1 MGITIPITSQSTTMK
16 ILFLIFHGFSEHSG
30 ISKKMRYQ
38 IKGLRELGHQV
49 EVCTY
54 DFDEQ
59 GNRVRRINEEG
70 IQNFGK
76 GKLAAL
82 KGRTDFD
89 KVIQYA
95 IDNKMEFVYV
105 RSFHNANPFTIQL
118 FRKLKDAG
126 IKIAMEIPTY
136 PYDQEYEGFP
146 FLTRMGL
153 KIDQHYRHQLAAL
166 TDGIV
171 TFTDEETIFGQQT
184 IRISN
189 GVDFDHIP
197 LRYPTKKETNNQE
210 IHLIGV
216 AEVHYWH
223 GFDRLI
229 AGLGEYYKTGK
240 PIIKIHFHIVG
251 GVADSEMYNSI
262 HAPGFKELIDEY
274 GIAEYIHFHGPMYG
288 QELDELFNM
297 CDFAIGSLGRHRS
310 GIDKIKTL
318 KNREY
323 AARGIPFI
331 YSETDEDFD
340 HMPYILKA
348 PADESPIDIEY
359 LLKFYQEQPCS
370 PLEIRNSIGF
380 LSWKNQMQKVLDS
393 V

>member
-1 MGITIPITSQSTTMK
+1 MK

-54 DFDEQ
+54 DFDKQ
-59 GNRVRRINEEG
+59 GNRVRRINEDV
-70 IQNFGK
+70 IQNLGK
-76 GKLAAL
+76 GKIAAL
-82 KGRTDFD
+82 KGRTDFN
-89 KVIQYA
+89 KVAQYA
-95 IDNKMEFVYV
+95 IENKTEFVYV

-153 KIDQHYRHQLAAL
+153 KIDQHYRHQLAVL

-189 GVDFDHIP
+189 GVDFDNIP
-197 LRYPTKKETNNQE
+197 LRYSTKKEPNNKE

-229 AGLGEYYKTGK
+229 AGLGEYYKVGERTIK
-240 PIIKIHFHIVG
+240 PHFHILG
-251 GVADSEMYNSI
+251 GIGSSEMYDSI
-262 HAPGFKELIDEY
+262 HSPGFKELIDKY
-274 GIAEYIHFHGPMYG
+274 GIAKYIHFHGPMYG
-288 QELDELFNM
+288 QELDELFNL
-297 CDFAIGSLGRHRS
+297 CNFAIGSLGRHRS

-323 AARGIPFI
+323 AARGIPFA
-331 YSETDEDFD
+331 YSETDEDFEN
-340 HMPYILKA
+340 MPYVFKV
-348 PADESPIDIEY
+348 PADESPINIKE
-359 LLKFYQEQPCS
+359 LLDFYVSQPCS
-370 PLEIRNSIGF
+370 PIEIRNSIKF
-380 LSWKNQMQKVLDS
+380 LSWKNQMQRVIEKVMML
-393 V
+393 

>member
-1 MGITIPITSQSTTMK
+1 MR
-16 ILFLIFHGFSEHSG
+16 ILFFTYHGFSEHSG

-59 GNRVRRINEEG
+59 GNRVRRINEEV

-89 KVIQYA
+89 KVTQYA

-136 PYDQEYEGFP
+136 PYDQEYKGFP

-171 TFTDEETIFGQQT
+171 TFTDEKTIFGQRT

-197 LRYPTKKETNNQE
+197 LRCPTSKEPINHE

-229 AGLGEYYKTGK
+229 TGLGEYYKIGERIYK
-240 PIIKIHFHIVG
+240 LHFHIVG
-251 GVADSEMYNSI
+251 DIGPSEMYDSI
-262 HAPGFKELIDEY
+262 HAPGFKELIEKY
-274 GIAEYIHFHGPMYG
+274 NIAEYIHFHGPMYG
-288 QELDELFNM
+288 QELDDLFNQ

-348 PADESPIDIEY
+348 PADESPIDIEN
-359 LLKFYQEQPCS
+359 LLKFYQEQTCS
-370 PLEIRNSIGF
+370 LFEIRNSIEF
-380 LSWKNQMQKVLDS
+380 LSWKNQMQEIINQIYNNE
-393 V
+393 

>member
-1 MGITIPITSQSTTMK
+1 MR
-16 ILFLIFHGFSEHSG
+16 ILFFTYHGFSEHSG

-59 GNRVRRINEEG
+59 GNRVRRINEEI

-82 KGRTDFD
+82 KGRSDFD
-89 KVIQYA
+89 KVTQYA

-136 PYDQEYEGFP
+136 PYDQEYKGFP

-171 TFTDEETIFGQQT
+171 TFTDEKTIFGQRT

-197 LRYPTKKETNNQE
+197 LRCPTSKEPINHE

-229 AGLGEYYKTGK
+229 TGLGEYYKIGERIYK
-240 PIIKIHFHIVG
+240 LHFHIVG
-251 GVADSEMYNSI
+251 DIGPSEMYDSI
-262 HAPGFKELIDEY
+262 HAPGFKELIEKY
-274 GIAEYIHFHGPMYG
+274 NIAEYIHFHGPMYG
-288 QELDELFNM
+288 QELDDLFNQ

-348 PADESPIDIEY
+348 PADESPIDIEN
-359 LLKFYQEQPCS
+359 LLKFYQKQTCS
-370 PLEIRNSIGF
+370 LFEIRNSIEF
-380 LSWKNQMQKVLDS
+380 LSWKNQMQEIINQIYNNE
-393 V
+393 

>member
-1 MGITIPITSQSTTMK
+1 MK
-16 ILFLIFHGFSEHSG
+16 ILYLIFHGFSEHSG
-30 ISKKMRYQ
+30 ISKKIRYQ

-49 EVCTY
+49 DVCTY

-59 GNRVRRINEEG
+59 GNRVRRINEDV

-76 GKLAAL
+76 GMLAAL
-82 KGRTDFD
+82 KGRTDFN
-89 KVIQYA
+89 KVAQYA
-95 IDNKMEFVYV
+95 IENKTEFVYV

-118 FRKLKDAG
+118 FRNLKDAD

-136 PYDQEYEGFP
+136 PYDQEYEGFS

-171 TFTDEETIFGQQT
+171 TFTDDEMIFGQRT

-189 GVDFDHIP
+189 GIDFDYIP
-197 LRYPTKKETNNQE
+197 LLCFTEKELNRKE

-262 HAPGFKELIDEY
+262 HAPGFKELIGKY
-274 GIAEYIHFHGPMYG
+274 SIAEYIHFHGQMFG
-288 QELDELFNM
+288 EELDNLFNQ

-348 PADESPIDIEY
+348 TADESPIDIVK
-359 LLKFYQEQPCS
+359 LLKFYQEQAWS

-380 LSWKNQMQKVLDS
+380 LSWKNQMQKVIEA
-393 V
+393 VMKP

>member
-1 MGITIPITSQSTTMK
+1 MK
-16 ILFLIFHGFSEHSG
+16 ILFLTYHGFSEHSG

-49 EVCTY
+49 DVCTY

-59 GNRVRRINEEG
+59 GNRVRYINDEV
-70 IQNFGK
+70 IQNFRK
-76 GKLAAL
+76 GKLAAW
-82 KGRTDFD
+82 KGRTDFN
-89 KVIQYA
+89 KIAQYA
-95 IDNKMEFVYV
+95 IENKTEFIYV

-126 IKIAMEIPTY
+126 VKIAMEIPTY
-136 PYDQEYEGFP
+136 PYDQEYKHSS
-146 FLTRMGL
+146 FLKKQWL
-153 KIDQHYRHQLAAL
+153 KIDQHYRYQLAAL

-171 TFTDEETIFGQQT
+171 TFTDDEMIFGQRT

-197 LRYPTKKETNNQE
+197 LCCPTNKEPNNQE

-223 GFDRLI
+223 GLDRLI
-229 AGLGEYYKTGK
+229 AGLGEYYKAPKHT
-240 PIIKIHFHIVG
+240 IKLHFHIIG

-262 HAPGFKELIDEY
+262 YAPSFKELIDKY
-274 GIAEYIHFHGPMYG
+274 SIAEYIHFHGQMFG
-288 QELDELFNM
+288 EELDNLFNQ

-348 PADESPIDIEY
+348 PADESSIDIEK

-380 LSWKNQMQKVLDS
+380 LSWKNQMQKVIEE
-393 V
+393 VMKP

>member
-1 MGITIPITSQSTTMK
+1 MK
-16 ILFLIFHGFSEHSG
+16 ILYFTYHGFSEHSG
-30 ISKKMRYQ
+30 ISKKMHYQ
-38 IKGLRELGHQV
+38 IKAMQELGHQV
-49 EVCTY
+49 DVCSY

-59 GNRVRRINEEG
+59 GNRIRWINDQ
-70 IQNFGK
+70 ILQNYGK
-76 GKLAAL
+76 GKLAAI
-82 KGRTDFD
+82 KKRIDY
-89 KVIQYA
+89 KAVAQYA
-95 IDNKMEFVYV
+95 IKHNIQLVYV
-105 RSFHNANPFTIQL
+105 RSFNNANPFTVHL
-118 FRKLKDAG
+118 FRKLKEAG
-126 IKIAMEIPTY
+126 IKVVMEIPTY
-136 PYDQEYEGFP
+136 PYDLEFIGASFRI
-146 FLTRMGL
+146 RMNL
-153 KIDQHYRHQLAAL
+153 KIDQRYRHQLAAL

-171 TFTDEETIFGQQT
+171 TFTDEETIFGQRT

-189 GVDFDHIP
+189 GVDFEHIP
-197 LRYPTKKETNNQE
+197 LRCPTKIEPNAQE

-229 AGLGEYYKTGK
+229 AGLGEYYQNSKHT
-240 PIIKIHFHIVG
+240 IKLHFHIVG
-251 GVADSEMYNSI
+251 GVADSEMYNLI
-262 HAPGFKELIDEY
+262 HAPGFKELIDKY

-288 QELDELFNM
+288 QELDELFNQ

-348 PADESPIDIEY
+348 PADESPIDIVK
-359 LLKFYQEQPCS
+359 LLKFYQEQAWS

-380 LSWKNQMQKVLDS
+380 LSWKNQMQKVIEE
-393 V
+393 VMKP

>member
-1 MGITIPITSQSTTMK
+1 MR
-16 ILFLIFHGFSEHSG
+16 ILYLTYHGFSEHSG

-49 EVCTY
+49 DVCTY

-59 GNRVRRINEEG
+59 GNRVRRINEDV

-76 GKLAAL
+76 GRLAAL

-89 KVIQYA
+89 KVTQYA

-136 PYDQEYEGFP
+136 PYDQEYKYSS
-146 FLTRMGL
+146 FLKKQWL
-153 KIDQHYRHQLAAL
+153 KIDHHYRHQLAAL

-171 TFTDEETIFGQQT
+171 TFTDDEMIFGQHT

-189 GVDFDHIP
+189 GIDFDYIP
-197 LRYPTKKETNNQE
+197 LLCFTEKELNRKE

-229 AGLGEYYKTGK
+229 AGLGEYYKAQKHTNK
-240 PIIKIHFHIVG
+240 LHFHIVG

-262 HAPGFKELIDEY
+262 HAPGFKELIDKY
-274 GIAEYIHFHGPMYG
+274 DIAEYIHFYGPMYS
-288 QELDELFNM
+288 QELDDLFNQ

-348 PADESPIDIEY
+348 PADESPIDIEK
-359 LLKFYQEQPCS
+359 LLKFYQNQPCS

-380 LSWKNQMQKVLDS
+380 LSWKNQMQKVIEE
-393 V
+393 VMKP

>member
-1 MGITIPITSQSTTMK
+1 MR
-16 ILFLIFHGFSEHSG
+16 ILYLSYHGFSEHSG

-49 EVCTY
+49 DVCTY

-59 GNRVRRINEEG
+59 GNRVRRINEDV

-89 KVIQYA
+89 KVTQYA

-136 PYDQEYEGFP
+136 PYDQEYKGFP

-171 TFTDEETIFGQQT
+171 TFTDEKTIFGQRT

-197 LRYPTKKETNNQE
+197 LRCPTSKEPINHE

-229 AGLGEYYKTGK
+229 TGLGEYYKIGERIYK
-240 PIIKIHFHIVG
+240 LHFHIVG
-251 GVADSEMYNSI
+251 GIGPSEMYDSI
-262 HAPGFKELIDEY
+262 HAPGFKELIEKY
-274 GIAEYIHFHGPMYG
+274 NIAEYIHFHGPMYG
-288 QELDELFNM
+288 QELDDLFNQ

-348 PADESPIDIEY
+348 PADESPIDIEN
-359 LLKFYQEQPCS
+359 LLKFYQEQTCS
-370 PLEIRNSIGF
+370 LFEIRNSIEF
-380 LSWKNQMQKVLDS
+380 LSWKNQMQEIINQIYNNE
-393 V
+393 